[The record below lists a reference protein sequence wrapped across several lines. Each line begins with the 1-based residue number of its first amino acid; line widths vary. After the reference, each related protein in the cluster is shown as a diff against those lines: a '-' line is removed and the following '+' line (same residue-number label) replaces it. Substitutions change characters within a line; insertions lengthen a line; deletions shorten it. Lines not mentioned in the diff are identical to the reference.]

1 MYLDVYNVFTVDVFS
16 LMCLVR
22 WSFRFQ
28 AEQIGSQARQ
38 NLAV

>member
-1 MYLDVYNVFTVDVFS
+1 MYIDAFTVDVFS
-16 LMCLVR
+16 SMYLLR

-28 AEQIGSQARQ
+28 AEQIGSQASQ